1 MKHLKKICICSVE
14 ELVRLLNLGLIDI
27 DHSFAV
33 LSLSK
38 DLAKKESII
47 SMMDHCACTYQDIDF
62 DFYEEGL
69 AKEAARAIATDIIRR
84 TPDKRY
90 WYFVSDDGFR
100 GPAAMCCAFLRSLNC
115 ESEEFEVWRNTE
127 VNISVYSLMCRSLG
141 IVHEKGDL
149 NLRIHTNFEVSQS
162 QTPSDWKYSRY
173 VHWQPA
179 GNQQLEDANTRRSI
193 NEIHALFQAVENQL
207 DQIISHI
214 EEFIEE
220 ERALGYGETEDN

>member
-1 MKHLKKICICSVE
+1 MKHLKKVCICSIE

-33 LSLSK
+33 LSLLK
-38 DLAKKESII
+38 DLTKKESII

-90 WYFVSDDGFR
+90 WYFASDDGFR
-100 GPAAMCCAFLRSLNC
+100 RPAAMCCAFLRYLDC
-115 ESEEFEVWRNTE
+115 ENEEFEIWRQTE
-127 VNISVYSLMCRSLG
+127 VNVSVYSLICRSSG
-141 IVHEKGDL
+141 IALERGDL
-149 NLRIHTNFEVSQS
+149 NLRIHTNYEVSQS
-162 QTPSDWKYSRY
+162 QTPSDWKYTRY
-173 VHWQPA
+173 VRWQSG

-193 NEIHALFQAVENQL
+193 NEIHELFQAVGDQL
-207 DQIISHI
+207 DHLISKI
-214 EEFIEE
+214 DDFIEE
-220 ERALGYGETEDN
+220 EKSMGYGGTEDD